1 MACSCKKQRGGARNV
16 VKPRTNVTEAKKKS
30 K

>member
-1 MACSCKKQRGGARNV
+1 MACSCTKKRGGARNV
-16 VKPRTNVTEAKKKS
+16 VKPKVNVNEVKKKS